1 MMRKLFM
8 SALILISVTERRVGH
23 SVYILFSFSTP
34 SSLLYGRGC
43 IAVLTL
49 LGSGGLLCYRG
60 KWAGRVF
67 LLFSFI
73 FFLCPPPVLQFE

>member
-23 SVYILFSFSTP
+23 SVYIVFFFHP
-34 SSLLYGRGC
+34 FVAPLYGRGC

-67 LLFSFI
+67 LLF
-73 FFLCPPPVLQFE
+73 FFPVSPTCSAV